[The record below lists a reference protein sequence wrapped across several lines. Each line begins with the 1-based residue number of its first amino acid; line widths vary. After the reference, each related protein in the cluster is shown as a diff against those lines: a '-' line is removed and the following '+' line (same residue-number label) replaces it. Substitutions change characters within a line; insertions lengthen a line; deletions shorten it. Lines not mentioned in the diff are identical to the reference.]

1 MEFAVFGELFMEV
14 RVAESKEYNYAR
26 YQYVTGVLHR
36 LNISP
41 GVPGF
46 YYLREAILVAYDL
59 GKPVPEIGDLIF
71 GEVVKRHGIEK
82 RKMERALRS
91 VLDNLARTMNR
102 RQALRIITNLDVDC
116 INKPFKNLE
125 FISYMVEALRLQFM
139 GE

>member
-1 MEFAVFGELFMEV
+1 MEV
-14 RVAESKEYNYAR
+14 RTAGAKEYDYAR
-26 YQYVTGVLHR
+26 YRVVTAILHR
-36 LNISP
+36 LGISP

-59 GKPVPEIGDLIF
+59 GEPVPEISDLIF
-71 GEVVKRHGIEK
+71 AEVVKRHGIEK

-91 VLDNLARTMNR
+91 VLDNLAKTMTR
-102 RQALRIITNLDVDC
+102 QQALRIITNLDVDC

-125 FISYMVEALRLQFM
+125 FISYMVEAVRMQFM

>member
-1 MEFAVFGELFMEV
+1 MEV

-26 YQYVTGVLHR
+26 YQYVTSVLHR
-36 LNISP
+36 LGISP

-102 RQALRIITNLDVDC
+102 QQALRIITNLDVDC
-116 INKPFKNLE
+116 VNKPFKNLE